1 MSYKA
6 LYRIYRPQ
14 TFDEVVGQKYIIQT
28 LKHAIEDN
36 KIAHAYLFTG
46 PRGTG
51 KTSIAKL
58 LAKGVNCESNEG
70 KPCGKCPSCLAVA
83 NGNHPDVVEIDA
95 ASNNGVDEVREL
107 IDKVKYSPVEGKYK
121 IYIIDEVHMMTPGA
135 FNALLKTL
143 EEPPAH
149 VIFVLATTEVHKVL
163 PTIISR
169 CQRFDFGR
177 VSKKD
182 LKQRITTVLK
192 QEKVNFEEE
201 AVELVAELADGGVRD
216 SLGIVDQA
224 LAYSGGDL
232 KASDIREIYGVV
244 STLEAIDFLKT
255 CKQHNVESTLNTI
268 NVFEQKGFDI
278 ARFTSTLIDILKEL
292 IVYRKTKKL
301 ELLRLLDKE
310 KVDSLNKDF
319 SSEDAFSYIEILL
332 EAQSN
337 YKKVNTPK
345 SYFELAAL
353 KLCHV
358 EHMEDVVYKEVE
370 KIVEKVIVKEEAV
383 KPVEVKEETA
393 PVEQPKEE
401 KIEVKLNEPKEE
413 AKVEKVEIE
422 DKEIQVQEVKETVL
436 EEEKTIEPK
445 IEKVPEKPRE
455 NTINTTPKSTNN
467 KLIYDDEDVLNYMV
481 QATSEDKNKVKE
493 RWLLI
498 RQYCLKPAFSKAA
511 RYIQGSI
518 PTVVGPNGIIMTF
531 DLKTNAELVNLEAN
545 HKLVKE
551 FLFELLGKEVSFIA
565 MSNDDFKTY
574 RLIFMERRS
583 KNELPA
589 PHDIVERFTVSE
601 KVEEEVEKET
611 SHATFTNSFDM
622 NKEDEENPVTALGKS
637 MFGDLFNKG

>member
-51 KTSIAKL
+51 KTTIAKL

-121 IYIIDEVHMMTPGA
+121 VYIVDEVHMMTPGA

-177 VSKKD
+177 VSNND
-182 LKQRITTVLK
+182 LKHRITAVLK
-192 QEKVNFEEE
+192 SENVKYEDE
-201 AVELVAELADGGVRD
+201 AIELVAELADGGVRD

-244 STLEAIDFLKT
+244 STSEAIEFLKT
-255 CKQHNVESTLNTI
+255 CRKGDIETTLKTI
-268 NVFEQKGFDI
+268 NLFEQKGFDI
-278 ARFTSTLIDILKEL
+278 ARFTSTLIDVLKEL

-301 ELLRLLDKE
+301 ELLKLLNQSK
-310 KVDSLNKDF
+310 LNDLNSCF

-345 SYFELAAL
+345 SYFELASL
-353 KLCHV
+353 KMCHAD
-358 EHMEDVVYKEVE
+358 HKEDIVVKEVE
-370 KIVEKVIVKEEAV
+370 RVVEKVVEVVKEKVIEET
-383 KPVEVKEETA
+383 KPIETKEEIKEETKELSA
-393 PVEQPKEE
+393 PINLIPEVKDEEVIVVEKEE
-401 KIEVKLNEPKEE
+401 KIEEQKEE
-413 AKVEKVEIE
+413 
-422 DKEIQVQEVKETVL
+422 VL
-436 EEEKTIEPK
+436 EEK
-445 IEKVPEKPRE
+445 IEKVQEKPIE
-455 NTINTTPKSTNN
+455 IQSKTKSNS
-467 KLIYDDEDVLNYMV
+467 KLIYKDEDVLNIMV
-481 QATSEDKNKVKE
+481 QATNDDKRRVMD

-498 RQYCLKPAFSKAA
+498 RQYIAKPLFAKAA
-511 RYIQGSI
+511 RYLQGSV
-518 PTVVGPNGIIMTF
+518 PTVVGPKGIVITY
-531 DLKTNAELVNLEAN
+531 DLKPAAELINLKTNYV
-545 HKLVKE
+545 LVKE
-551 FLFELLGKEVSFIA
+551 FLNELLGSDYSFIS
-565 MSNDDFKTY
+565 MSNDEFKTY
-574 RLIFMERRS
+574 RVMFLERKS
-583 KNELPA
+583 KGELPL
-589 PHDIVERFTVSE
+589 PSEINLEFTKE
-601 KVEEEVEKET
+601 DEEVVVIKED
-611 SHATFTNSFDM
+611 SNATFTNSFEINEND
-622 NKEDEENPVTALGKS
+622 KEDSLTSLGKNL
-637 MFGDLFNKG
+637 FGDLFNKG

>member
-14 TFDEVVGQKYIIQT
+14 TFDEVVGQKYIIKT
-28 LKHAIEDN
+28 LKHAIEEN

-51 KTSIAKL
+51 KTTIAKL

-83 NGNHPDVVEIDA
+83 NGSHPDVVEIDA

-121 IYIIDEVHMMTPGA
+121 VYIVDEVHMMTPGA

-177 VSKKD
+177 VSNQD
-182 LKQRITTVLK
+182 LKQRITAVLK
-192 QEKVNFEEE
+192 SENVEFEEE
-201 AVELVAELADGGVRD
+201 AVDLVAELADGGVRD

-224 LAYSGGDL
+224 LAYSGAGL

-244 STLEAIDFLKT
+244 STAEAIEYLKT
-255 CKQHNVESTLNTI
+255 CRKGNIEETLKTI
-268 NVFEQKGFDI
+268 NAFEQKGFDI

-292 IVYRKTKKL
+292 IIYKKTKKV
-301 ELLRLLDKE
+301 ELLKLLDQN
-310 KVDSLNKDF
+310 KVNELNKHF

-345 SYFELAAL
+345 SYFELASL
-353 KLCHV
+353 KMCHV
-358 EHMEDVVYKEVE
+358 EHIEDVVVKEVVREVVKEVVKIEEPKIEE
-370 KIVEKVIVKEEAV
+370 KESKKEEIKVSETKVESFVPEVKEEEIIIVKEENN
-383 KPVEVKEETA
+383 EEK
-393 PVEQPKEE
+393 KEE
-401 KIEVKLNEPKEE
+401 KQEEV
-413 AKVEKVEIE
+413 
-422 DKEIQVQEVKETVL
+422 
-436 EEEKTIEPK
+436 K
-445 IEKVPEKPRE
+445 IEKVLE
-455 NTINTTPKSTNN
+455 NPTENQIVKSKSTS
-467 KLIYDDEDVLNYMV
+467 KLIYKDEDVLNVMV
-481 QATSEDKNKVKE
+481 QATSEDKRRVMD

-498 RQYCLKPAFSKAA
+498 RQYIAKPLFAKAA
-511 RYIQGSI
+511 RYLQGSV
-518 PTVVGPNGIIMTF
+518 PTVVGPKSIVITY
-531 DLKTNAELVNLEAN
+531 DLKPAAELINLKSN
-545 HKLVKE
+545 YVLVKE
-551 FLFELLGKEVSFIA
+551 FLKELLGTEFSYIA
-565 MSNDDFKTY
+565 MSSDEFKTY
-574 RLIFMERRS
+574 RVMFLDRKS
-583 KNELPA
+583 KHELPD
-589 PHDIVERFTVSE
+589 PTELELSFTEEE
-601 KVEEEVEKET
+601 KEVEETKQDT
-611 SHATFTNSFDM
+611 LATFTNSFEIKEEE
-622 NKEDEENPVTALGKS
+622 KEDSVSILGKNL
-637 MFGDLFNKG
+637 FGDLFNKG

>member
-51 KTSIAKL
+51 KTTIAKL

-121 IYIIDEVHMMTPGA
+121 VYIVDEVHMMTPGA

-143 EEPPAH
+143 EEPPTH

-177 VSKKD
+177 VSNND
-182 LKQRITTVLK
+182 LKQRITSVLK
-192 QEKVNFEEE
+192 SENVSFEQE
-201 AVELVAELADGGVRD
+201 AIELVAELADGGVRD

-244 STLEAIDFLKT
+244 STQEAIEFLKI
-255 CKQHNVESTLNTI
+255 CRNGNIEECLKTI

-278 ARFTSTLIDILKEL
+278 ARFTSTLIDVLKEL
-292 IVYRKTKKL
+292 IVYRKTKKI
-301 ELLRLLDKE
+301 ELLRLLDQPK
-310 KVDSLNKDF
+310 LNELNTYF

-345 SYFELAAL
+345 SYFELASL
-353 KLCHV
+353 KMCHV
-358 EHMEDVVYKEVE
+358 EHMEDVVVKEVVREVVKEVE
-370 KIVEKVIVKEEAV
+370 ITKETPNEISIEEPT
-383 KPVEVKEETA
+383 KKEI
-393 PVEQPKEE
+393 KEE
-401 KIEVKLNEPKEE
+401 KTEETQQINLIPEPKEE
-413 AKVEKVEIE
+413 EI
-422 DKEIQVQEVKETVL
+422 IVVKE
-436 EEEKTIEPK
+436 EEIDEEKTKKIEEVK
-445 IEKVPEKPRE
+445 IEKVPEKQVEIPRK
-455 NTINTTPKSTNN
+455 TKTNS
-467 KLIYDDEDVLNYMV
+467 KLIYTDEDVLNFMI
-481 QATSEDKNKVKE
+481 QATSEDKRRVMD

-498 RQYCLKPAFSKAA
+498 KQYIAKPLFAKAA
-511 RYIQGSI
+511 RYLQGSV
-518 PTVVGPNGIIMTF
+518 PTVVGPGGIVITY
-531 DLKTNAELVNLEAN
+531 DLKPNADLINLKSNYQLVS
-545 HKLVKE
+545 E
-551 FLFELLGKEVSFIA
+551 FLKELLGTEYSYIA
-565 MSNDDFKTY
+565 MSSDEFKTY
-574 RLIFMERRS
+574 RVMFLERKS
-583 KNELPA
+583 KNELPT
-589 PHDIVERFTVSE
+589 PSDIELKFTDEDEVASI
-601 KVEEEVEKET
+601 VQEE
-611 SHATFTNSFDM
+611 SFATFTNSFEIDE
-622 NKEDEENPVTALGKS
+622 NDKEDSLTSLGKNL
-637 MFGDLFNKG
+637 FGDLFNKG

>member
-51 KTSIAKL
+51 KTTIAKL

-121 IYIIDEVHMMTPGA
+121 VYIVDEVHMMTPGA

-177 VSKKD
+177 VSNND
-182 LKQRITTVLK
+182 LKQRITAVLK
-192 QEKVNFEEE
+192 SENVKYEDE
-201 AVELVAELADGGVRD
+201 AIELVAELADGGVRD

-244 STLEAIDFLKT
+244 STSEAIEFLKT
-255 CKQHNVESTLNTI
+255 CRNGDIETTLKTI

-278 ARFTSTLIDILKEL
+278 ARFTSTLIDVLKEL
-292 IVYRKTKKL
+292 IVYRKTKKVD
-301 ELLRLLDKE
+301 LLKLLDQNK
-310 KVDSLNKDF
+310 LNELNPYF

-345 SYFELAAL
+345 SYFELASL
-353 KLCHV
+353 KMCHA
-358 EHMEDVVYKEVE
+358 EHKEDVVVKEVVREVE
-370 KIVEKVIVKEEAV
+370 KGVEVVKEKVEVGAPKVVEKKE
-383 KPVEVKEETA
+383 EVKEET
-393 PVEQPKEE
+393 K
-401 KIEVKLNEPKEE
+401 
-413 AKVEKVEIE
+413 EKVQEISAP
-422 DKEIQVQEVKETVL
+422 INLIPEVKEEEIIVVKPEEK
-436 EEEKTIEPK
+436 EEEKPVVVKETK
-445 IEKVPEKPRE
+445 IEKVQEKSIE
-455 NTINTTPKSTNN
+455 IQPKTKSNS
-467 KLIYDDEDVLNYMV
+467 KLIYKDEDVLNFMV
-481 QATSEDKNKVKE
+481 QATNDDKRRVMD

-498 RQYCLKPAFSKAA
+498 RQYIAKPLFAKAA
-511 RYIQGSI
+511 RYLQGSV
-518 PTVVGPNGIIMTF
+518 PTVVGPKGIVITY
-531 DLKTNAELVNLEAN
+531 DLKPAAELINLKGN
-545 HKLVKE
+545 YCLVKD
-551 FLFELLGKEVSFIA
+551 FLNELLGSDYSFIA
-565 MSNDDFKTY
+565 MSNDEFKTY
-574 RLIFMERRS
+574 RVMFLDRKS
-583 KNELPA
+583 KGELPL
-589 PHDIVERFTVSE
+589 PSEIDLKFT
-601 KVEEEVEKET
+601 EEEADSVEIKEDT
-611 SHATFTNSFDM
+611 NATFTNSFEINESD
-622 NKEDEENPVTALGKS
+622 KEDSVTSLGKNL
-637 MFGDLFNKG
+637 FGDLFNKG

>member
-51 KTSIAKL
+51 KTTIAKL
-58 LAKGVNCESNEG
+58 LAKGVNCQSNEG

-121 IYIIDEVHMMTPGA
+121 VYIVDEVHMMTPGA

-177 VSKKD
+177 VSNSD
-182 LKQRITTVLK
+182 LKQRITSVLRS
-192 QEKVNFEEE
+192 EKVDFEEE
-201 AVELVAELADGGVRD
+201 AIELVAELADGGVRD

-244 STLEAIDFLKT
+244 STSEAIEFLKT
-255 CKQHNVESTLNTI
+255 CRNGDIETTLKTI
-268 NVFEQKGFDI
+268 NIFEQKGFDI
-278 ARFTSTLIDILKEL
+278 ARFTSTLIDVLKEL
-292 IVYRKTKKL
+292 IVYRKTKKV
-301 ELLRLLDKE
+301 ELLKLLDQTK
-310 KVDSLNKDF
+310 LNELNPYF

-353 KLCHV
+353 KMCHV
-358 EHMEDVVYKEVE
+358 EHMEDVVVREVE
-370 KIVEKVIVKEEAV
+370 RVVEKVVEVVKEKSVEEKPQTSEIKIVK
-383 KPVEVKEETA
+383 
-393 PVEQPKEE
+393 
-401 KIEVKLNEPKEE
+401 IEEPKEE
-413 AKVEKVEIE
+413 TKEVSTPINLIPEVKDEEVIVVEKEEKQEEIKVEMP
-422 DKEIQVQEVKETVL
+422 EV
-436 EEEKTIEPK
+436 K
-445 IEKVPEKPRE
+445 IEKVQEKPIE
-455 NTINTTPKSTNN
+455 IQSKVKSNS
-467 KLIYDDEDVLNYMV
+467 KLIYKDEDVLNIMV
-481 QATSEDKNKVKE
+481 QATNDDKRRVMD

-498 RQYCLKPAFSKAA
+498 RQYIAKPLFAKAA
-511 RYIQGSI
+511 RYLQGSV
-518 PTVVGPNGIIMTF
+518 PTVVGPKGIVITY
-531 DLKTNAELVNLEAN
+531 DLKPTAELINLKSN
-545 HKLVKE
+545 YVLVKE
-551 FLFELLGKEVSFIA
+551 FLNELLGSDYSYVA
-565 MSNDDFKTY
+565 MSNDEFKTY
-574 RLIFMERRS
+574 RVMFLERKS
-583 KNELPA
+583 KGELPS
-589 PHDIVERFTVSE
+589 PSEIEFKFT
-601 KVEEEVEKET
+601 EEDEEAVVTKEDT
-611 SHATFTNSFDM
+611 LATFTNSFEINESD
-622 NKEDEENPVTALGKS
+622 KEDSLTSLGKNL
-637 MFGDLFNKG
+637 FGDLFNKG